1 MKALLCSAV
10 LALSAI
16 AIPAS
21 ATPQSHAPRSQLP
34 PGCFVVL
41 YVIYCVDMPIEP

>member
-10 LALSAI
+10 LALSAV

-21 ATPQSHAPRSQLP
+21 AAPRSQTGLP
-34 PGCFVVL
+34 PGCTYVMGVL
-41 YVIYCVDMPIEP
+41 ICVDMPIEGG